1 MLALTLGII
10 SIVSVITFIG
20 SGLFTGAVGLI
31 FGMIAM
37 KERKLQGLPTGMAMA
52 GLICSIIGMAFTVL
66 MVFACIT
73 CIGVGGMG
81 MLGGLMDGM
90 YY

>member
-1 MLALTLGII
+1 MEQYNN
-10 SIVSVITFIG
+10 
-20 SGLFTGAVGLI
+20 
-31 FGMIAM
+31 
-37 KERKLQGLPTGMAMA
+37 KAMA

-66 MVFACIT
+66 MVFACIA

-81 MLGGLMDGM
+81 MLGGLMNGM